1 MSNSSIKPPSFLHPK
16 FVEKVE
22 ENGRLEPRK
31 GGGAPPEGAKKVVA
45 PPRNSKLERKPTEDI
60 NESAEAFIKKFKQ
73 QLVLQR
79 LESIENYQQMLKRGT

>member
-1 MSNSSIKPPSFLHPK
+1 MNNSSIKPASFLHPK

-22 ENGRLEPRK
+22 ENRLEPRR
-31 GGGAPPEGAKKVVA
+31 GGGAGPEGVVA
-45 PPRNSKLERKPTEDI
+45 PPRSNKLERKPTEDI
-60 NESAEAFIKKFKQ
+60 NESAEAFIRKFRQ